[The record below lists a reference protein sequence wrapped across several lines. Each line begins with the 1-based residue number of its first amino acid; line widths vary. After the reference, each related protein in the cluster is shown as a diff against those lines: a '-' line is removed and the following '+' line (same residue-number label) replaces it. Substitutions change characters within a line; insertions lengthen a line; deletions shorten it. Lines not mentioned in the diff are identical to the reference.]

1 VRDMGHMFKVLV
13 VGNAGVGK
21 TSIIKRYAHGIFRCV
36 TTHTCSGERGE
47 HGSVGSMHTVVRSEK
62 MPCGV

>member
-1 VRDMGHMFKVLV
+1 MFKVLV

-36 TTHTCSGERGE
+36 TAHTAKW
-47 HGSVGSMHTVVRSEK
+47 GSVGVHDAAVRSEK
-62 MPCGV
+62 IRCRV